1 MQMQTQ
7 EISDTI
13 IQSIGLLN
21 SYQQA
26 KLLEFIN
33 SLVSANS
40 TDKQS
45 LLKFAGAIDKEDL
58 LKMEQAINADCEKI
72 DSNEW

>member
-1 MQMQTQ
+1 MQSQK
-7 EISDTI
+7 ISNTI
-13 IQSIGLLN
+13 INSISQLN
-21 SYQQA
+21 YYQQT

-40 TDKQS
+40 TDKQGI
-45 LLKFAGAIDKEDL
+45 LKFAGAIDKEDL

>member
-33 SLVSANS
+33 SLIPANS
-40 TDKQS
+40 TDKRG